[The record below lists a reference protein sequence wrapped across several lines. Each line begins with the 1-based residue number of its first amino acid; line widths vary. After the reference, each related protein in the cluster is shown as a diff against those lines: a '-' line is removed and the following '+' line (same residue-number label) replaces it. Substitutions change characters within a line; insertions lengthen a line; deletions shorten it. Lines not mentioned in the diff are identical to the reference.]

1 MATRIKPK
9 QQRITK
15 AQRRDQAR
23 RQRQELLR
31 KAARRRKTWRWG
43 LVASASAVVAGLV
56 LGIVLA
62 SSGPTAKT
70 SGGSLPG
77 VLATT
82 APWPPNSEEM
92 PQRVARLG
100 LPGAG
105 EALHIHSR
113 LELYVHGQRVPVP
126 AEVGITPDI
135 TSPLHTHDATGVIH
149 VESSEQRTF
158 TLGEFFDVWGVRLT
172 QSCLGAYCDGDEGTL
187 RVFVNGESFD
197 GSIRALPLRDQ
208 TEIVVTF
215 GEQSELPDP
224 IASQFPSGAREP
236 VADPARGD

>member
-15 AQRRDQAR
+15 ARRRDEAR

-31 KAARRRKTWRWG
+31 KEARRRKIWRSG
-43 LVASASAVVAGLV
+43 LLTAASAVVAGLV

-62 SSGPTAKT
+62 SSGPKT
-70 SGGSLPG
+70 KTTIGSLPG
-77 VLATT
+77 MLATT
-82 APWPPNSEEM
+82 APWPPNTEEI

-100 LPGAG
+100 LPGPG

-113 LELYVHGQRVPVP
+113 LELYVHGQKVPVP
-126 AEVGITPDI
+126 AEIGITPDI

-187 RVFVNGESFD
+187 RVFVDGERID
-197 GSIRALPLRDQ
+197 GSIRTLPLRDQ
-208 TEIVVTF
+208 TEIVLTF
-215 GEQSELPDP
+215 GRQSELPEP
-224 IASQFPSGAREP
+224 IPSRFRFG
-236 VADPARGD
+236 G